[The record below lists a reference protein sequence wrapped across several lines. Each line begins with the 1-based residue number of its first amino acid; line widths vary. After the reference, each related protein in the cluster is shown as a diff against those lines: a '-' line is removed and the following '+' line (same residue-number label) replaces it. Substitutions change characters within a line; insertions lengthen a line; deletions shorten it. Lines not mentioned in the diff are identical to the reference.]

1 MKLSPAGNVSFPEPE
16 SGSVN
21 GSFGGPDGGDGGD
34 GEDEIS
40 HRTTGSFAGT
50 EGTGTIDITLSAG
63 NYTVKLAFAQN
74 VEGGGS
80 ASEYGEFI
88 SDKSYDI
95 SLIGGSSLVSHTFT
109 NSDIGATEEHEQ
121 EFTVS

>member
-1 MKLSPAGNVSFPEPE
+1 RNE
-16 SGSVN
+16 SGTLVFSVTN
-21 GSFGGPDGGDGGD
+21 YDNDGDGGD

-74 VEGGGS
+74 VEGEGS

-95 SLIGGSSLVSHTFT
+95 SLIGSSSLVSHTFT

-121 EFTVS
+121 EFSVPE